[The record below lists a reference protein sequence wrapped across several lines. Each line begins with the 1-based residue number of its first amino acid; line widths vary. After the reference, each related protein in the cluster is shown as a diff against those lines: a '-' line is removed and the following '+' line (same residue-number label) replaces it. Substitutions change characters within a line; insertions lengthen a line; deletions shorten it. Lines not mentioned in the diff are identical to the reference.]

1 MNIKEEELLLKC
13 LKRVAPG
20 TDLRLGIE
28 YILQAKTGALLVL
41 GDSESVLKITNGGFY
56 IGCNYGPAKLYELA
70 KMDGAIIL
78 SSDTKKILYANTHL
92 FPCPDIPTSETGT
105 RHITAERTAKQTKE
119 LVISISQ
126 KRDAVT
132 LYIENIKY
140 ILEEP
145 RIILS
150 KANQAIQT
158 LEKFKAGLDNLLQNL
173 TVKELEGIV
182 TLFDVASV
190 FQKAVIVH
198 KTAKEVNKYI
208 TELGTDGRLLRMQMT
223 EIMNNVEDNYIKI
236 IKDYVA
242 DYIKI
247 DPSKVKD
254 RILNIESNEI
264 SDFESIIKVLGYDKG
279 VNPVELNIQSR
290 GYRIISEVIRLPQ
303 SVIGNI
309 ISKFGNLKNIIEADI
324 EDLANVSGLGKVKAK
339 TFYDRLKKYSEYYF
353 YNEIYN
359 GKGGLSAK
367 INL

>member
-1 MNIKEEELLLKC
+1 MNTKEEELLLKC

-41 GDSESVLKITNGGFY
+41 GDSESVLKIANGGFY
-56 IGCNYGPAKLYELA
+56 IGCSFGPAKLYELA

-92 FPCPDIPTSETGT
+92 FPYPDIPTSETGT

-158 LEKFKAGLDNLLQNL
+158 LEKFKIGLDNLLQNL
-173 TVKELEGIV
+173 TVRELEGIV
-182 TLFDVASV
+182 SLFDVASV

-208 TELGTDGRLLRMQMT
+208 TELGTDGRLLRMQMA

-236 IKDYVA
+236 IR
-242 DYIKI
+242 DYIADDVKTDPAKI
-247 DPSKVKD
+247 KD
-254 RILNIESNEI
+254 KILNGESDEI
-264 SDFESIIKVLGYDKG
+264 SDLDSIIKMLGYNKE
-279 VNPVELNIQSR
+279 VNPVELNLHSR
-290 GYRIISEVIRLPQ
+290 GYRIISDVIRLPQ
-303 SVIGNI
+303 SIINNI
-309 ISKFGNLKNIIEADI
+309 INRFGNLKNILEADVD
-324 EDLANVSGLGKVKAK
+324 ELASVSGLGKVKAK

-359 GKGGLSAK
+359 GKGGLSTK

>member
-1 MNIKEEELLLKC
+1 MSIKEEDLLLKS

-20 TDLRLGIE
+20 TELRLGIE

-41 GDSESVLKITNGGFY
+41 GDSEEVLKIANGGFY

-78 SSDTKKILYANTHL
+78 SSDTRRILYANTHL
-92 FPCPDIPTSETGT
+92 FPSPDVPTSETGT
-105 RHITAERTAKQTKE
+105 RHITAERTAKQTGE

-145 RIILS
+145 RIILA
-150 KANQAIQT
+150 KASQALQT
-158 LEKFKAGLDNLLQNL
+158 LEKFKTGRDHLLQNL
-173 TVKELEGIV
+173 TVRELEGIV

-190 FQKAVIVH
+190 FQKAIIVH

-208 TELGTDGRLLRMQMT
+208 TELGTDGRLLKMQIT
-223 EIMNNVEDNYIKI
+223 ELMDNVEDNYIKI
-236 IKDYVA
+236 IR
-242 DYIKI
+242 DYITNDVKI
-247 DPSKVKD
+247 DPLKLKD
-254 RILNIESNEI
+254 IILSREAEEI
-264 SDFESIIKVLGYDKG
+264 SDLESIIELLGYKKG
-279 VNPVELNIQSR
+279 DNLTEHIVQTR
-290 GYRIISEVIRLPQ
+290 GYRIIAEVIRLPQ
-303 SVIGNI
+303 GIITNI
-309 ISKFGNLKNIIEADI
+309 INKFENLKNIMEADVK
-324 EDLANVSGLGKVKAK
+324 ELAEISGLGKARAK
-339 TFYDRLKKYSEYYF
+339 TFYERLKKYSEYYF

-359 GKGGLSAK
+359 GQGGFDTR